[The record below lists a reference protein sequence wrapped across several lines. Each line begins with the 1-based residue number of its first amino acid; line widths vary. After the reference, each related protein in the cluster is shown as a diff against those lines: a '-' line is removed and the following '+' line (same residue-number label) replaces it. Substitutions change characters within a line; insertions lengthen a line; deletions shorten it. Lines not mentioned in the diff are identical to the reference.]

1 MGEWWPVH
9 CWVVRLPTR
18 LASFSWVG
26 MTYGLPTGHSPV
38 PWWGG
43 CCISFQPSEGGSLDS
58 ALTFFSF
65 LFLHLS
71 GKKWLLFLSLAPSWL
86 LPSPSFCGRGHAFL
100 GTSLIGA
107 CCPFWVAAL
116 FSSTSGETQ
125 LYHIFVPKSLNCS
138 LNWLPNHLFQTE
150 EEKLTCKEK
159 EKAPPG

>member
-116 FSSTSGETQ
+116 FSSTSEIYEAKRKPWGLITVTPW
-125 LYHIFVPKSLNCS
+125 VPGSLLACLLLSPFCILCS
-138 LNWLPNHLFQTE
+138 SYI
-150 EEKLTCKEK
+150 
-159 EKAPPG
+159 